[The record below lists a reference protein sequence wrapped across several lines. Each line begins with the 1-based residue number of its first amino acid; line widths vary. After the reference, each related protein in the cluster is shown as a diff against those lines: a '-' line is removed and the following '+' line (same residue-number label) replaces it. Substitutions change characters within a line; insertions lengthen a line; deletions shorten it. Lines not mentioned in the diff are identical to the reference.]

1 MASKFDSLE
10 AEDRKVWR
18 ELYDY
23 TTGGGTTPG
32 HKPSSSASTPSGPT
46 GPYDDPDIG
55 KVAYDKYGRLIKP
68 KKQNVEGGSKKP
80 LLSRNTKATLW
91 RRAGQVIGTA
101 IGGGVLGHALGEL
114 MDPRARARA
123 ARYGTPSQAHTAPI
137 PQAQNHKDYRLDEPD
152 WSKKDME
159 KPFTKR
165 MLDRAEELQVGK
177 SRSDFSDD
185 AKRARDDSRISK
197 WIAPPDEDHEPE
209 PSAP

>member
-1 MASKFDSLE
+1 MASKFDTME
-10 AEDRKVWR
+10 AEDRRVWR

-23 TTGGGTTPG
+23 TSGGGTTSG
-32 HKPSSSASTPSGPT
+32 HKPSSSPVSTPSGPT

-68 KKQNVEGGSKKP
+68 RKQNVEGGSKKP

-91 RRAGQVIGTA
+91 RRAGQLAGMA
-101 IGGGVLGHALGEL
+101 IGGGPLGALVGNL
-114 MDPRARARA
+114 LDPRERAKA
-123 ARYGTPSQAHTAPI
+123 ARYGTSQVNSAPSPKAVDH
-137 PQAQNHKDYRLDEPD
+137 NDFRLDEPD

-159 KPFTKR
+159 KPFSKR
-165 MLDRAEELQVGK
+165 LLDRAEELQVGK
-177 SRSDFSDD
+177 SRGDFSDE

-209 PSAP
+209 PTAP